1 MTERARRAIGYA
13 RVSTTEQ
20 AQYGLSLDAQTVRLR
35 DAAPAYGYM
44 LDRVVLDSVSGGVAP
59 EKRPG
64 MVEALARLRS
74 GEAQCLVVTKLDR
87 LSRRTLDSLRLIELA
102 EHERWQVISLSEQLD
117 TATPGGR
124 FTTTILA
131 AFAEMERSQ
140 ISERTRAGMEQ
151 VRREGR
157 ARSRFIPFGYRVH
170 GEPQRVTQVRGNQAP
185 LVPHQAEQTLLEL
198 MLRRVE
204 AGYGPWAIA
213 SWLNKQAL
221 LNPRT
226 GRPWSVGGV
235 RTVLSTAARRT

>member
-1 MTERARRAIGYA
+1 MTEQARRAIGYA

-44 LDRVVLDSVSGGVAP
+44 LDSVVLDSVSGGVAP

-64 MVEALARLRS
+64 MVEALGRLRS
-74 GEAQCLVVTKLDR
+74 GGAQCLVVTKLDR

-102 EHERWQVISLSEQLD
+102 ERERWQVISLSEQLD

-157 ARSRFIPFGYRVH
+157 ARSRFIPFGYRVE
-170 GEPQRVTQVRGNQAP
+170 GEPDRVTLAAGDRGR
-185 LVPHQAEQTLLEL
+185 LIPHEQERKLLQL
-198 MLRRVE
+198 MLRRAE
-204 AGYGPWAIA
+204 AGDGPWAIA
-213 SWLNKQAL
+213 SWLNRQSV

-226 GRPWSVGGV
+226 GRCWSAGGV
-235 RTVLSTAARRT
+235 RTILATATRTH

>member
-74 GEAQCLVVTKLDR
+74 GGAQCLVVTKLDR

-102 EHERWQVISLSEQLD
+102 ERERWQVISLSEQLD

-157 ARSRFIPFGYRVH
+157 ARSRFIPFGYRVL
-170 GEPQRVTQVRGNQAP
+170 GKPDRTTLAAGDRGQ
-185 LVPHQAEQTLLEL
+185 LVPFEQEQALLRV
-198 MLRRVE
+198 MLRLRRTGLG
-204 AGYGPWAIA
+204 AHAIA
-213 SWLNKQAL
+213 SRLNCDGIA
-221 LNPRT
+221 NPRT
-226 GRPWSVGGV
+226 GARWSVGGV
-235 RTVLSTAARRT
+235 RSVLQTAGV